1 MKKIEIIQ
9 TYYSDDLEL
18 KINNFIS
25 YFDCFSID
33 LQVTSVNDY
42 YSNLPRTR
50 ILHTALIVYEELG
63 NE

>member
-1 MKKIEIIQ
+1 MKKVKIIQ

-25 YFDCFSID
+25 YVDCFSID
-33 LQVTSVNDY
+33 IQVTQVNDFHN
-42 YSNLPRTR
+42 NLPTTR
-50 ILHTALIVYEELG
+50 ILLTALIGYEELG